1 MNTSIIKG
9 KTCLATIL
17 SYFQLKKRLTIIQIS
32 KRHQSMMNYNISY
45 YKMLFILSHTEFKQ
59 DESVNDYVNSFYEQ
73 FLNEDKAKI
82 DNFVIEYLKEYQ
94 KRISINCADN
104 INQKIIDS
112 TDNIIHLSIFL
123 CNFCVEKCTV
133 LGNKRVRSL
142 LLDGKNDSLLTFNN
156 ESGKLFDKINA
167 KYITSLT
174 IRNIKCL
181 LNLNQLLVFIE
192 KLKNLKEIHIYNNNF
207 TFNQTIKIY
216 EVLSKNCIGI
226 KKITIDIR
234 YNYKITNQDISTINK
249 YLKNLKELKQIN
261 LYSQKIDQ
269 TIVIKL
275 LSSFDKL
282 SHLVLSHV
290 TNEYQKKLSLEMFPN
305 LKHLSITEYNE
316 DTEFTANFSN
326 IKTLILTVLYININN
341 VINII
346 SQCSNLEVLEL
357 SFEKVNK
364 KESVQIEEIN
374 QLLKAICLLKKLRRL
389 KIPIGH
395 TDINNN
401 QWFPEYFKSNSIT
414 DLDIQFS
421 QKVSLQQLIN
431 KFPNINNIKIHYF
444 LPSQLII
451 QNEIKEIS
459 NNHINPHIH
468 KISLI
473 KYPKEYIIT
482 TIDSLPSFINLSYFS
497 LKYCHISC
505 NYLKKVMSS
514 LKHFILLK
522 KLSLIGISNESD
534 YFNTEEF
541 SNELSLCKSLIKI
554 VLREDRI
561 NDKGVDLICQK
572 IKFLPMLQIL
582 DLRNNTMTILGKQMI
597 RCFNL
602 LYKNKRNVHIKLRYK
617 THLLS
622 SRLTNIIKERFLI

>member
-32 KRHQSMMNYNISY
+32 KRHQSMMNYNLSY

-59 DESVNDYVNSFYEQ
+59 DESINDYVNSFYEQ

-156 ESGKLFDKINA
+156 ESEKLFDKINA

-216 EVLSKNCIGI
+216 EVLSKNCTWI

-305 LKHLSITEYNE
+305 LKYLSITEYNE

-326 IKTLILTVLYININN
+326 IKTLLLTVLYININN

-346 SQCSNLEVLEL
+346 SQCANLEVLEL

-482 TIDSLPSFINLSYFS
+482 TIDTLPSFINLSYFS

-572 IKFLPMLQIL
+572 IKLLPMLQIL

>member
-32 KRHQSMMNYNISY
+32 KRHQSMMNYNLSY

-216 EVLSKNCIGI
+216 EVLSKNCTGI
-226 KKITIDIR
+226 KKITIEQR
-234 YNYKITNQDISTINK
+234 
-249 YLKNLKELKQIN
+249 
-261 LYSQKIDQ
+261 
-269 TIVIKL
+269 
-275 LSSFDKL
+275 
-282 SHLVLSHV
+282 
-290 TNEYQKKLSLEMFPN
+290 
-305 LKHLSITEYNE
+305 
-316 DTEFTANFSN
+316 
-326 IKTLILTVLYININN
+326 
-341 VINII
+341 
-346 SQCSNLEVLEL
+346 
-357 SFEKVNK
+357 
-364 KESVQIEEIN
+364 
-374 QLLKAICLLKKLRRL
+374 
-389 KIPIGH
+389 
-395 TDINNN
+395 
-401 QWFPEYFKSNSIT
+401 
-414 DLDIQFS
+414 
-421 QKVSLQQLIN
+421 
-431 KFPNINNIKIHYF
+431 
-444 LPSQLII
+444 
-451 QNEIKEIS
+451 
-459 NNHINPHIH
+459 
-468 KISLI
+468 
-473 KYPKEYIIT
+473 
-482 TIDSLPSFINLSYFS
+482 
-497 LKYCHISC
+497 
-505 NYLKKVMSS
+505 
-514 LKHFILLK
+514 
-522 KLSLIGISNESD
+522 
-534 YFNTEEF
+534 
-541 SNELSLCKSLIKI
+541 
-554 VLREDRI
+554 
-561 NDKGVDLICQK
+561 
-572 IKFLPMLQIL
+572 
-582 DLRNNTMTILGKQMI
+582 
-597 RCFNL
+597 
-602 LYKNKRNVHIKLRYK
+602 
-617 THLLS
+617 
-622 SRLTNIIKERFLI
+622 

>member
-32 KRHQSMMNYNISY
+32 KRHQSMMNYNLSY

-59 DESVNDYVNSFYEQ
+59 DESINDYVNSFYEQ

-123 CNFCVEKCTV
+123 CNFCVEKCMV

-142 LLDGKNDSLLTFNN
+142 LLDGKNDTLLTFHN

-181 LNLNQLLVFIE
+181 LNLNHLLVFIE

-216 EVLSKNCIGI
+216 EVLSKNCTGI

-346 SQCSNLEVLEL
+346 SQCANLEVLEL

-444 LPSQLII
+444 LPSQLIT

-468 KISLI
+468 KISLS

-505 NYLKKVMSS
+505 NYLKKIMSS
-514 LKHFILLK
+514 IKHFILLK

-572 IKFLPMLQIL
+572 IKLLPMLQIL

>member
-9 KTCLATIL
+9 KTCLSSIL
-17 SYFQLKKRLTIIQIS
+17 SYFQLKKRLTILQIS
-32 KRHQSMMNYNISY
+32 KRHQSMMNYNLSY

-59 DESVNDYVNSFYEQ
+59 DESINDYVNSFYEQ
-73 FLNEDKAKI
+73 FLNEDKSKI
-82 DNFVIEYLKEYQ
+82 DNFVIEYLKQYQ

-104 INQKIIDS
+104 INQKIIDL

-123 CNFCVEKCTV
+123 CKSCVEKCTL

-142 LLDGKNDSLLTFNN
+142 LLDGKNNTLLILNN
-156 ESGKLFDKINA
+156 EKLYDTINA

-174 IRNIKCL
+174 IRNIKGF
-181 LNLNQLLVFIE
+181 LNLNHLLIFIE

-216 EVLSKNCIGI
+216 EVLSKNCMSI

-234 YNYKITNQDISTINK
+234 CNYKITNQDIATVNK

-290 TNEYQKKLSLEMFPN
+290 TNEYQKILSLDMFPN
-305 LKHLSITEYNE
+305 LKYLSITEYNE
-316 DTEFTANFSN
+316 DTEFTANYSK
-326 IKTLILTVLYININN
+326 IKTLILTVLYINIKN

-364 KESVQIEEIN
+364 KESVQMEEIN

-395 TDINNN
+395 SDINNN
-401 QWFPEYFKSNSIT
+401 QWFPDNFQSNSIT

-421 QKVSLQQLIN
+421 QKVSLQQIIN
-431 KFPNINNIKIHYF
+431 KFQNIKNIKIHYC
-444 LPSQLII
+444 LPSQYTI
-451 QNEIKEIS
+451 QNETKEIS
-459 NNHINPHIH
+459 NNRINTNIL
-468 KISLI
+468 KISLN
-473 KYPKEYIIT
+473 KYPKDYIIS
-482 TIDSLPSFINLSYFS
+482 TIEILPSFINLSYLS
-497 LKYCHISC
+497 LKYCYISC
-505 NYLKKVMSS
+505 YYLKKIMSS

-522 KLSLIGISNESD
+522 KLSLVGISNDSD

-541 SNELSLCKSLIKI
+541 SNELSLCKSLIKV

-561 NDKGVDLICQK
+561 NDIGVDLICKK
-572 IKFLPMLQIL
+572 IQLLPMLQIL
-582 DLRNNTMTILGKQMI
+582 DLGNNTMTILGMQMI
-597 RCFNL
+597 KCFNQ
-602 LYKNKRNVHIKLRYK
+602 LYQNKRNVYINYRYK
-617 THLLS
+617 MHQISL
-622 SRLTNIIKERFLI
+622 RLTNIIKERFLI

>member
-59 DESVNDYVNSFYEQ
+59 DESINDYVNSFYEQ

-156 ESGKLFDKINA
+156 ESEKLFDKINA

-216 EVLSKNCIGI
+216 EVLSKNCTGI

-346 SQCSNLEVLEL
+346 SQCANLEVLEL

-482 TIDSLPSFINLSYFS
+482 TIDTLPSFINLSYFS